1 MLFRSGRSAIG
12 PDFID
17 SLTIR
22 VNIVKYLSIRR
33 FHHALV
39 SLDLGNQSLLWIL
52 FRLSHNHPFDLSLGP
67 CATFRSAARASTT
80 LLRVRWFLNRGLV
93 NTGPILLSALL
104 SLYIYR
110 KDLRHIL
117 RLVAGSITFIVVC
130 NNMLWYLLGSLWR
143 FSTAGRVASTE
154 RLTRNDSMSNY
165 EWHDYLEAMSEASG
179 Y

>member
-1 MLFRSGRSAIG
+1 MHESSLSKIVSYTGICVCSGFYLLFMIYLANYGFGSPDSRHCYYVDGLDTVEKSREDIIKVAEDKEVPVSKGYPIDMAHLFRSWYLWAFWGSVFNLVAIG
-12 PDFID
+12 
-17 SLTIR
+17 T
-22 VNIVKYLSIRR
+22 
-33 FHHALV
+33 
-39 SLDLGNQSLLWIL
+39 
-52 FRLSHNHPFDLSLGP
+52 
-67 CATFRSAARASTT
+67 
-80 LLRVRWFLNRGLV
+80 
-93 NTGPILLSALL
+93 LL